1 MSKKNNNVYYVMVH
15 PVNKGDFRPIVI
27 DYGLT
32 LDGAERV
39 QRRFIED
46 HGLRFKFNGKH
57 YPAHVRIYR
66 TSETLPEGYFVKNSL
81 LGVKV

>member
-1 MSKKNNNVYYVMVH
+1 MKRADMYYVMVL
-15 PVNKGDFRPIVI
+15 PAREGDFRPLVI

-46 HGLRFKFNGKH
+46 HGLRFKVKGKS
-57 YPAHVRIYR
+57 YPATVRIYR
-66 TSETLPEGYFVKNSL
+66 TSETLPENYFVDNSL
-81 LGVKV
+81 LGVKA

>member
-1 MSKKNNNVYYVMVH
+1 MKRADLYYVMVH

-32 LDGAERV
+32 LEGAERV

-46 HGLRFKFNGKH
+46 HGLRFKSNGKH
-57 YPAHVRIYR
+57 YPAHIRIYR
-66 TSETLPEGYFVKNSL
+66 TSETLPENYFVNNSL

>member
-1 MSKKNNNVYYVMVH
+1 MKRTDLYYVMVH

-32 LDGAERV
+32 LEGAERV

-46 HGLRFKFNGKH
+46 NGLRFKFNGKH
-57 YPAHVRIYR
+57 YPATIRIYR

-81 LGVKV
+81 LGVKA

>member
-1 MSKKNNNVYYVMVH
+1 MKRTDMYYVLVRPVH
-15 PVNKGDFRPIVI
+15 EGDFRPIVV

-32 LDGAERV
+32 LEGAERV

-57 YPAHVRIYR
+57 YPASVRIYR
-66 TSETLPEGYFVKNSL
+66 TSETLPEDYFVKNSL
-81 LGVKV
+81 LGVKI

>member
-1 MSKKNNNVYYVMVH
+1 MKRADLYYVMVR
-15 PVNKGDFRPIVI
+15 PSNKGDFRPLVI

-32 LDGAERV
+32 LEGAERV

-57 YPAHVRIYR
+57 YPAHIRIYR

>member
-1 MSKKNNNVYYVMVH
+1 MKREDLYYVMVRPAH
-15 PVNKGDFRPIVI
+15 EGDFRPLVI

-32 LDGAERV
+32 LEGAERV
-39 QRRFIED
+39 QRNFIKD
-46 HGLRFKFNGKH
+46 HGLRFRVKGKS
-57 YPAHVRIYR
+57 YPAFVRIYR

>member
-1 MSKKNNNVYYVMVH
+1 MKRADLYYVMVRPSH
-15 PVNKGDFRPIVI
+15 EGDFRPLVI

-46 HGLRFKFNGKH
+46 HGLRFRVKGKS
-57 YPAHVRIYR
+57 YPATVRIYR
-66 TSETLPEGYFVKNSL
+66 TSETLPEDYFVKNSL
-81 LGVKV
+81 LGVKA

>member
-1 MSKKNNNVYYVMVH
+1 MKREDLYYVMVRPLH
-15 PVNKGDFRPIVI
+15 EGDFRPLVI

-32 LDGAERV
+32 LEGAERV

-57 YPAHVRIYR
+57 YPAHIRIYR
-66 TSETLPEGYFVKNSL
+66 TSEPLPEDYFVKNSL

>member
-1 MSKKNNNVYYVMVH
+1 MKRTDMYYVLVRPVH
-15 PVNKGDFRPIVI
+15 EGDFRPIVV

-32 LDGAERV
+32 LEGAERV

-57 YPAHVRIYR
+57 YPASVRIYR
-66 TSETLPEGYFVKNSL
+66 TSETLPENYFVEHSL
-81 LGVKV
+81 LGVKI

>member
-1 MSKKNNNVYYVMVH
+1 MSKKNNDVYYVMVH

-57 YPAHVRIYR
+57 YPAHIRIYR
-66 TSETLPEGYFVKNSL
+66 TLETLPEGYFVKNSL

>member
-1 MSKKNNNVYYVMVH
+1 MKRTDLYYVMVH

-57 YPAHVRIYR
+57 YPAHIRIYR